1 MTLLEEEKH
10 FVVGPGMV
18 AAGMTMMLVSLMNSN
33 LGQTDPVI
41 TVQRQDFITANKYF
55 YLRK

>member
-18 AAGMTMMLVSLMNSN
+18 AAGMMLVGKSLMNSN
-33 LGQTDPVI
+33 LGQTDPAI
-41 TVQRQDFITANKYF
+41 TVQRQDYC
-55 YLRK
+55 